1 VKLTLSVLMFI
12 GLAVITLQGTP
23 AGAQANGGS
32 TFKVVPT
39 PNGNKFNSGIFAA
52 SASSPTDIWGGR
64 KLDDALQR
72 HQVDSFPRAID

>member
-52 SASSPTDIWGGR
+52 SASSPTNIWAVGNSTMHFNGT
-64 KLDDALQR
+64 KWTA
-72 HQVDSFPRAID
+72 FPRH